1 MFLIQSKINRSGF
14 YRMQQGRV
22 MWFVAQ
28 CLIHYLEYVCL
39 WFVFIFPFLCR
50 LSQINSYLLLFFVTG
65 CHSLL
70 FLHHLCWYWLRFWLF
85 TVFSGL
91 VSTNPWWGCENYFT
105 ILLLTLFQHYKFI
118 DLHRAWIFSLC
129 IVYHFQLLVGILWWL
144 FGYKKANASCP

>member
-14 YRMQQGRV
+14 YRKQQGRV

-105 ILLLTLFQHYKFI
+105 ILLLTLFQHYKFTWFAQG
-118 DLHRAWIFSLC
+118 LNIFS
-129 IVYHFQLLVGILWWL
+129 VYCLPFS
-144 FGYKKANASCP
+144 ASCRDIVVVIWI

>member
-1 MFLIQSKINRSGF
+1 MLLNVWFIILSMFVYDLFLSFLSFVDFHKLILP
-14 YRMQQGRV
+14 Y
-22 MWFVAQ
+22 
-28 CLIHYLEYVCL
+28 YY
-39 WFVFIFPFLCR
+39 
-50 LSQINSYLLLFFVTG
+50 FFVMG
-65 CHSLL
+65 CHRLL